1 MVRLISAAGGSH
13 GNAFRHNTMAM
24 GSPERE
30 ELGGALPAFDGQATS
45 HPLQEVPD
53 ASAPQGGALRLET
66 RPLGCPLSG

>member
-30 ELGGALPAFDGQATS
+30 ELSGALLAFDGETHP
-45 HPLQEVPD
+45 HPLEEVPD
-53 ASAPQGGALRLET
+53 ASAP
-66 RPLGCPLSG
+66 P

>member
-30 ELGGALPAFDGQATS
+30 ELGGALQVLTGS
-45 HPLQEVPD
+45 SLQEVPD
-53 ASAPQGGALRLET
+53 ASAPR
-66 RPLGCPLSG
+66 

>member
-30 ELGGALPAFDGQATS
+30 ELGGALPAFDGHRARR
-45 HPLQEVPD
+45 
-53 ASAPQGGALRLET
+53 A
-66 RPLGCPLSG
+66 